1 VFPREFSRRR
11 LVSTRVEPSM
21 EEFGRFGTDG
31 GAQAVALATGSD
43 HRPVD
48 RDVIR
53 ATRVGRS

>member
-1 VFPREFSRRR
+1 
-11 LVSTRVEPSM
+11 M